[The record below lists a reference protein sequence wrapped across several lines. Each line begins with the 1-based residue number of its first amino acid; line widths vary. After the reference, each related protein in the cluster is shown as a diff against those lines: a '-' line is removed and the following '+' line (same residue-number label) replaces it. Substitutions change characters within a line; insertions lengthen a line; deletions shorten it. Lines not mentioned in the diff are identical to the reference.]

1 MRIVIDSN
9 ILFSAF
15 ISGKTL
21 YLDIIRENQIYVPD
35 IVFLELA
42 KYETRLIERTVLKED
57 EFRTF
62 IQMLFEEITVIPGF
76 AISKENW
83 KNAYEICKDVDEK
96 DTPFVALSL
105 ELGIPLWTNDKELI
119 KVLKEKGLIE
129 LVTLEDL
136 IHN

>member
-1 MRIVIDSN
+1 MRSVIDSN

-35 IVFLELA
+35 IIFLELA
-42 KYETRLIERTVLKED
+42 KYETRLIERTVLKEN

-96 DTPFVALSL
+96 DTPFVAFES
-105 ELGIPLWTNDKELI
+105 
-119 KVLKEKGLIE
+119 
-129 LVTLEDL
+129 
-136 IHN
+136 